1 MTAFDVPPLAA
12 HPLSTMSLDEAVTE
26 QFRLVETIAR
36 HFPKDHLL
44 AQGDLGVA
52 EPHGRPMSTAA
63 VEACLADFFHA
74 EDAVLV
80 MGAGTGAL
88 RAAFFAVM
96 PPAGTLVRHLSPV
109 YETTAVTLRAMG
121 VTDHLVDFH
130 SLGDITDSVP
140 ADAALVGHARQ
151 TLQDSY
157 ELAALIP
164 QLRRLIG
171 DAPIIMDENYAVLKV
186 ARLGV
191 ELGADLSTF
200 SAFKLFGPT
209 GVGVVLGAKRFIDR
223 IRQDNRSGGCQ
234 VQGDQA
240 IEVLRGMVHVPVQ
253 AAVQTRVAREIAARL
268 DAGEVPGITSAVMT
282 NNAETIVLA
291 RLSEPVAPAFIA
303 AAGAAG
309 ASSHPVGAESRYEL
323 VPLVYRVSKAL
334 LAEDPTNREWLIRI
348 NPNRGGAD
356 HCLDILR
363 AAGEASRRGRP

>member
-1 MTAFDVPPLAA
+1 MSPLEPSRLAA
-12 HPLSTMSLDEAVTE
+12 HPLTTMSLDEAVTE
-26 QFRLVETIAR
+26 QFRLVETIAQ

-52 EPHGRPMSTAA
+52 EPRGRPVTTAA

-88 RAAFFAVM
+88 RAAFFAAV
-96 PPAGTLVRHLSPV
+96 PPAGILVRHQAPV

-121 VTDHLVDFH
+121 VTDLLVDFH
-130 SLGDITDSVP
+130 TLDGLSDPVV

-151 TLQDSY
+151 TLQDRY
-157 ELAALIP
+157 ELATLIP

-200 SAFKLFGPT
+200 SAFKLFGPP
-209 GVGVVLGAKRFIDR
+209 GVGVILGGKRLIDL

-240 IEVLRGMVHVPVQ
+240 AEVLRGMVHVPVL
-253 AAVQTRVAREIAARL
+253 AAVQTKVAQDVAARL

-309 ASSHPVGAESRYEL
+309 AATHPVGAESRYEL
-323 VPLVYRVSKAL
+323 VPLVYRISKAL
-334 LAEDPTNREWLIRI
+334 LAQDPTDREWMVRV

-356 HCLDILR
+356 HCLAILR
-363 AAGEASRRGRP
+363 AASEATRRGQD

>member
-1 MTAFDVPPLAA
+1 MTASDAPPLTA
-12 HPLSTMSLDEAVTE
+12 HPLATMSVDEAVDE

-44 AQGDLGVA
+44 AEGDLGVA
-52 EPHGRPMSTAA
+52 EPHGRPASTTA
-63 VEACLADFFHA
+63 VESCLADFFRA

-88 RAAFFAVM
+88 RSAFFAVM
-96 PPAGTLVRHLSPV
+96 PPAGTLVRHVSPV

-121 VTDHLVDFH
+121 VSETVVDFH
-130 SLGDITDSVP
+130 SLGDLADRLPV
-140 ADAALVGHARQ
+140 DAALVGHSRQ
-151 TLQDSY
+151 RLQDRY

-171 DAPIIMDENYAVLKV
+171 EAPIIMDENYAVLKV

-200 SAFKLFGPT
+200 SAFKLFGPP
-209 GVGVVLGAKRFIDR
+209 GVGVVVGATRFIDR

-234 VQGDQA
+234 VQGNLA
-240 IEVLRGMVHVPVQ
+240 VEVLRGMVHVPVQ
-253 AAVQTRVAREIAARL
+253 AALQTKVAREVAARL
-268 DAGEVPGITSAVMT
+268 DGGEVPGITSAVMT

-303 AAGAAG
+303 AAGTAG
-309 ASSHPVGAESRYEL
+309 AATHPVGAESRYEL

-334 LAEDPTNREWLIRI
+334 LAEDPANREWLIRI

-356 HCLDILR
+356 HCLAILR
-363 AAGEASRRGRP
+363 TAAQTCRRGA